1 MQWSMDY
8 RYIQFS
14 LSRGDL
20 QNPEIHKKFP
30 AELQKLLS
38 SVILFFIKRS
48 TIFYLWS
55 RSTLFTHST
64 HFINFNEQQWV
75 TYYFVCPQYLRATW
89 QEKTGQDSRVRLK
102 QEIEKW
108 EHRKSIY
115 LLQGIDGHSTEC
127 RPWLPSFH
135 KHACIPHCIRGRN
148 TWKKEA

>member
-1 MQWSMDY
+1 M
-8 RYIQFS
+8 
-14 LSRGDL
+14 
-20 QNPEIHKKFP
+20 EIFKILKFIRSSQ
-30 AELQKLLS
+30 QKLLS

-89 QEKTGQDSRVRLK
+89 QEKTGQE
-102 QEIEKW
+102 QEIVKW